1 MSLLKSLTSKQFKS
15 DYKAA
20 LDALP
25 VTPDGSKQIVAEAN
39 VAFNLNMKV
48 FQELET
54 SFVRIA
60 IRIVMNYLNG
70 FLAQL
75 NISPV
80 KSN

>member
-1 MSLLKSLTSKQFKS
+1 
-15 DYKAA
+15 
-20 LDALP
+20 
-25 VTPDGSKQIVAEAN
+25 
-39 VAFNLNMKV
+39 MKV